1 MINELKQIKLKSKS
15 PKKKPQKSMRIC
27 CNNFIE
33 YEYLFNEIEASKRKR
48 DFLSPQTRTTTQKDV
63 MSNRTKKTTSINNL
77 NFSTN
82 PTQNQTKDNIVITP
96 KPIANDINDIEVEYE
111 IPEPSLAKVSM
122 IKKNSSEH
130 VLKSCSSKQKNVI
143 SQSLKN
149 INEVTSDSSNRKRV
163 NTNRETNPPK
173 KKVVLKKEI
182 KNKMLFQS
190 NSFAIKK
197 ESIPTFSSEPQTID
211 ANTNKLIREK
221 IRKEYI
227 ASISK
232 EHCQT
237 KEMLKQEKDLAHK
250 NYEINLKTL
259 EGWAHQIKKNGF
271 EKHEK
276 AIKEKQLKYS
286 KLCNSVKIIN
296 SKLGN
301 KSKEERHLSS
311 HKGKYYHENVSNQC
325 KIERLKEENETFAKE
340 INQIKKETPNYLP
353 QIEKTKEETRIIN
366 EQIIIETNEISQ
378 LKSDIQVINKSI
390 SDITKE
396 KDNLLSALHFMNKQN
411 EVLRARINEQY
422 NKSTNFLLNVDE
434 LLVEQNLFT
443 K

>member
-63 MSNRTKKTTSINNL
+63 MSHRTKKTTSINNL

-163 NTNRETNPPK
+163 NTNR
-173 KKVVLKKEI
+173 
-182 KNKMLFQS
+182 
-190 NSFAIKK
+190 
-197 ESIPTFSSEPQTID
+197 
-211 ANTNKLIREK
+211 
-221 IRKEYI
+221 
-227 ASISK
+227 
-232 EHCQT
+232 
-237 KEMLKQEKDLAHK
+237 
-250 NYEINLKTL
+250 
-259 EGWAHQIKKNGF
+259 
-271 EKHEK
+271 
-276 AIKEKQLKYS
+276 
-286 KLCNSVKIIN
+286 
-296 SKLGN
+296 
-301 KSKEERHLSS
+301 
-311 HKGKYYHENVSNQC
+311 
-325 KIERLKEENETFAKE
+325 
-340 INQIKKETPNYLP
+340 
-353 QIEKTKEETRIIN
+353 
-366 EQIIIETNEISQ
+366 
-378 LKSDIQVINKSI
+378 
-390 SDITKE
+390 
-396 KDNLLSALHFMNKQN
+396 
-411 EVLRARINEQY
+411 
-422 NKSTNFLLNVDE
+422 
-434 LLVEQNLFT
+434 
-443 K
+443 